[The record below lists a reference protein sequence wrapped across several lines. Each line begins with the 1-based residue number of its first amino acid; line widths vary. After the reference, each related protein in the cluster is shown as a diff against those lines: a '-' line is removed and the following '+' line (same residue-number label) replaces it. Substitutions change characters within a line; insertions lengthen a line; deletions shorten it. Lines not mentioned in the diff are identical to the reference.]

1 MQSDVASTTYADA
14 DALDR
19 QRQADILP
27 HRFRLL
33 WVSSQEPSW
42 VGLALKLDAE
52 GCPEPQFR
60 WASNPGEALS
70 ALREENFDCV
80 LVSDTPVQ
88 ETDPRRIEPISL
100 LQAIRGSGYDGAALH
115 VTADVDDQRR
125 QCLCDL
131 ECDVLVTP
139 NLYDSPALLPVIRRA
154 ISRVELTR
162 ENHRLSIVNHRRI
175 VRERDEAEHLLQQQ
189 RLIIAEL
196 EHAVPSAATNVE
208 QPPTD
213 DGLDNRDT
221 TGALLLPVDLPQETK
236 EFYHELLRAYVIMGS
251 GNLGTEI
258 ARLAELMVLAGISLR
273 DALGFHLE
281 RVESLVRGLGN
292 RSARHVMAR
301 ADLLALELMIHIG
314 DGYRQ
319 IRRPAPETSPLAGTD
334 S

>member
-1 MQSDVASTTYADA
+1 MQTDEASTSYDAA

-19 QRQADILP
+19 RRQVEILP

-33 WVSSQEPSW
+33 WVGAQEPSW

-52 GCPEPQFR
+52 GCLEPQFR
-60 WASNPGEALS
+60 WASNSSEALS
-70 ALREENFDCV
+70 ALRDENFDCV
-80 LVSDTPVQ
+80 LVSDAPVQ
-88 ETDPRRIEPISL
+88 GANPRRIEPIAL
-100 LQAIRGSGYDGAALH
+100 LRAVRGSGYDGPALH
-115 VTADVDDQRR
+115 ITADVDDERR
-125 QCLCDL
+125 QWLCDL

-154 ISRVELTR
+154 IRTVELTR

-175 VRERDEAEHLLQQQ
+175 VRERDEAEHLLLQQ
-189 RLIIAEL
+189 RLIIAKL
-196 EHAVPSAATNVE
+196 E
-208 QPPTD
+208 QPVPLPTTD
-213 DGLDNRDT
+213 AERPRTDSGLDDRHT
-221 TGALLLPVDLPQETK
+221 TGASLLPVDLPQETK

-281 RVESLVRGLGN
+281 RVESVVRGLGN

-301 ADLLALELMIHIG
+301 ADLLALELLIHIG
-314 DGYRQ
+314 DG
-319 IRRPAPETSPLAGTD
+319 
-334 S
+334 